1 MGKFNY
7 RDCCYYASWSMVVI
21 VFFILCV
28 TLLAG
33 GAALYRKKNRENTMP
48 FGMIET
54 TCRLQTWQVTQCNDE
69 TWIASWNEGRV
80 VESPFA
86 DRPTKRE
93 AELNVLAYPVNVSY
107 PCMCVEDLETIT
119 PKCDAWNAC
128 TLNVNLT
135 KHLQMTGA
143 AYKYGGDILVAIGSI
158 ILVLVVTASFLM
170 IITTGA
176 CACCCPKRGG
186 GSGPDMSHFVIDTS
200 EE

>member
-1 MGKFNY
+1 MGRFSY
-7 RDCCYYASWSMVVI
+7 RDCCYYASWSVVAI

-33 GAALYRKKNRENTMP
+33 GAHLYRKKNRENTMP

-54 TCRLQTWQVTQCNDE
+54 QCHLQSWQVSECKDD

-80 VESPFA
+80 VISPFA
-86 DRPTKRE
+86 DRPTRHD
-93 AELNVLAYPVNVSY
+93 AELSALAYPVNASY
-107 PCMCVEDLETIT
+107 PCMCVEKLQTIS
-119 PKCDAWNAC
+119 PQCDAWNAC

-158 ILVLVVTASFLM
+158 ILVCVVSASFLVLL
-170 IITTGA
+170 TTGA
-176 CACCCPKRGG
+176 CAFCCERTNKQ
-186 GSGPDMSHFVIDTS
+186 GSDISHFVIDNS
-200 EE
+200 DE